1 MKRLRFLIVVLL
13 LLMVVACSTQE
24 AEIAE
29 EVVDTAS
36 DTEVAEPADE
46 AEAESADAGTEDLL
60 FAYSQAELVN
70 AWRVTNQADME
81 AQAEEFGVELISA
94 DANQDPS
101 KQLADVEN
109 MLAQQPDCL
118 IVSPLESQASAP
130 VVQMATDA
138 GVPLIIID
146 RTIEATPGEEMY
158 ITEITQS
165 HVLSGRLLAEKTV
178 ELLTEKYGEPRG
190 NVVHVQGLAGAS
202 PVIDA
207 NQGWDEVMADYP
219 DIVTVATSDAG
230 FTKEGGLQV
239 MEDFLQRFPEG
250 EIDVVRSDYSDM
262 TMGAIEAIKNA
273 GRDELLGYVVGEGGH
288 IRAIEAVAEGEIAL
302 ETQTPPYFG
311 EKAMESC
318 MAYLNGEDVPA
329 QQQVDIKVFDASDP
343 EFALEYIDTI
353 TELGL
358 EF

>member
-1 MKRLRFLIVVLL
+1 MKKSLIFLIIFGLL
-13 LLMVVACSTQE
+13 
-24 AEIAE
+24 IASC
-29 EVVDTAS
+29 TSAQQPAP
-36 DTEVAEPADE
+36 AEPSG
-46 AEAESADAGTEDLL
+46 AETGGQAEGAAAGETLV
-60 FAYSQAELVN
+60 AYSQAELVN

-81 AQAEEFGVELISA
+81 SQAEKFGVKLISA

-118 IVSPLESQASAP
+118 IVSPLEAKASAP
-130 VVQMATDA
+130 VVDLAAEA

-146 RTIEATPGEEMY
+146 RTIEATPGEGMY
-158 ITEITQS
+158 VTESTQS
-165 HVLSGRLLAEKTV
+165 HVLSGKLLAEKAV

-207 NQGWDEVMADYP
+207 NQGWDEVMAAYP
-219 DIVTVATSDAG
+219 DIKTVATADAG
-230 FTKEGGLQV
+230 FTKEGGLTV

-250 EIDVVRSDYSDM
+250 EIDIVRSDYSDM
-262 TMGAIEAIKNA
+262 TMGAIEAIKTA
-273 GRDELLGYVVGEGGH
+273 GRTELLGYVVGEGGH
-288 IRAIEAVAEGEIAL
+288 YKAIEAVINSEIAR

-311 EKAMESC
+311 EKAIQSC
-318 MAYLNGEDVPA
+318 MDYLASKEVA
-329 QQQVDIKVFDASDP
+329 AKQQVDIKVFDKSEVDLAK
-343 EFALEYIDTI
+343 EYLDGIRAID
-353 TELGL
+353 L